1 MRVGSDT
8 ASGIATMT
16 PQSPL
21 SAVGFDFIDTNFLAV
36 AGSS

>member
-21 SAVGFDFIDTNFLAV
+21 FAVGFNIIDTNFLAE